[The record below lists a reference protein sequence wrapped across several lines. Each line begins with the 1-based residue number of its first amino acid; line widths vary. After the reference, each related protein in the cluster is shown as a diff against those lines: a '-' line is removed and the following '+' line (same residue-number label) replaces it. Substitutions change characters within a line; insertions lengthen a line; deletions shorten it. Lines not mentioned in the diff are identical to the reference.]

1 MTQRSCPSKDDKP
14 NVSEPLYVLGRTAE
28 ETERLQAQAAFVQ
41 PFTER
46 LFRDAGIGRGMKVL
60 DLGSGAGDV
69 ALLAARLVGS
79 EGEVV
84 GIDTNT
90 AILETARGRARDA
103 GYSNVSFFPGDVR
116 ELSLPQD
123 FDAVVGRYVLM
134 FMTDPAAAMRSVVDH
149 LRPGGIA
156 AFQEP
161 DFTQGTYA
169 HPPSS
174 LLDQIWQWISTA
186 FRESGADPE
195 MGLKLRNLYLAAGL
209 SDLHLEADRFI
220 GGGAGWD
227 GYGHLAGLVTSVL
240 PFLETCGIATAKE
253 VQPETLAERLR
264 HDIVSREGV
273 VMWLTVVRLWGR
285 KQ

>member
-1 MTQRSCPSKDDKP
+1 MT
-14 NVSEPLYVLGRTAE
+14 EPLYVLGRSAE
-28 ETERLQAQAAFVQ
+28 ETERLQIQAAFLQ

-69 ALLAARLVGS
+69 AFLVARLVGS
-79 EGEVV
+79 KGQVV
-84 GIDTNT
+84 GIDTNPS
-90 AILETARGRARDA
+90 ILETARSRARDA
-103 GYSNVSFFPGDVR
+103 GCSNVSFAAGDVR

-134 FMTDPAAAMRSVVDH
+134 FMSDPAAAMRSVVDH

-161 DFTQGTYA
+161 DFTQGPYA

-174 LLDQIWQWISTA
+174 LLDQIWKWIAVA
-186 FRESGADPE
+186 FRESGADTE
-195 MGLKLRNLYLAAGL
+195 MGLKLRNLYLGAGL

-220 GGGAGWD
+220 GGGANWG
-227 GYGHLAGLVTSVL
+227 GYNHLAGLATSVL
-240 PFLETCGIATAKE
+240 PFLETRGIATTKE

-264 HDIVSREGV
+264 NDIVSHEGV

-285 KQ
+285 KK

>member
-1 MTQRSCPSKDDKP
+1 M
-14 NVSEPLYVLGRTAE
+14 SEPLYALGRTAE

-84 GIDTNT
+84 GIDTNP

-103 GYSNVSFFPGDVR
+103 GCSNVSFVAGDIR

-123 FDAVVGRYVLM
+123 FDAIVGRYVLL
-134 FMTDPAAAMRSVVDH
+134 FIPDPDAVMRSIVDH

-161 DFTQGTYA
+161 DLTQAPYA
-169 HPPSS
+169 HPSSS
-174 LLDQIWQWISTA
+174 LLDQVWQWISVA
-186 FRESGADPE
+186 FRESGADTE
-195 MGLKLRNLYLAAGL
+195 MGLKLRNLYLGAGL

-220 GGGAGWD
+220 GGGASWG

-240 PFLETCGIATAKE
+240 PFLETRGIATTEE

-264 HDIVSREGV
+264 DDIVSREGV
-273 VMWLTVVRLWGR
+273 VMWLTLVRLWGR
-285 KQ
+285 KK

>member
-1 MTQRSCPSKDDKP
+1 MT
-14 NVSEPLYVLGRTAE
+14 EPLYALGRSAE
-28 ETERLQAQAAFVQ
+28 ETERLQIQPAFLQ

-46 LFRDAGIGRGMKVL
+46 LFRDAGIGPGMKVL

-69 ALLAARLVGS
+69 AFLVARLVGS
-79 EGEVV
+79 KGQVV
-84 GIDTNT
+84 GIDTNPS
-90 AILETARGRARDA
+90 ILETARSRARDA
-103 GYSNVSFFPGDVR
+103 GCSNVSFAAGDVR

-134 FMTDPAAAMRSVVDH
+134 FMSDPAAAMRSVVDH

-161 DFTQGTYA
+161 DFTQGPYA

-174 LLDQIWQWISTA
+174 LLDQIWKWIALA
-186 FRESGADPE
+186 FRESGADTE
-195 MGLKLRNLYLAAGL
+195 MGLKLRNLYLGAGL

-220 GGGAGWD
+220 GGGPNWG
-227 GYGHLAGLVTSVL
+227 GYGHLAGLATSVL
-240 PFLETCGIATAKE
+240 PFLESRGITTTKE

-264 HDIVSREGV
+264 DDIVSHEGV
-273 VMWLTVVRLWGR
+273 VMSLTVVRLWGR
-285 KQ
+285 KK

>member
-1 MTQRSCPSKDDKP
+1 LKDGKP
-14 NVSEPLYVLGRTAE
+14 ERETLYVLGRTAA
-28 ETERLQAQAAFVQ
+28 ETERLQAQAIFVQ

-46 LFRDAGIGRGMKVL
+46 LFRDAGLGRGMKVL

-79 EGEVV
+79 EGAVV
-84 GIDTNT
+84 GIDTNPS
-90 AILETARGRARDA
+90 ILETARARARDA
-103 GYSNVSFFPGDVR
+103 GCNNVSFKAGDIR
-116 ELSLPQD
+116 EISLPHD

-134 FMTDPAAAMRSVVDH
+134 FMPDPAAAMRAVVDH

-161 DFTQGTYA
+161 DFTQGPYA
-169 HPPSS
+169 HPSSS
-174 LLDQIWQWISTA
+174 LLDQIWQWILVA

-195 MGLKLRNLYLAAGL
+195 MGLKLRNLYLRAGL

-220 GGGAGWD
+220 GGGAGWG
-227 GYGHLAGLVTSVL
+227 GYGHLAGLVRSVL
-240 PFLETCGIATAKE
+240 PFLETRGIATAKE

-264 HDIVSREGV
+264 DDIISREGV
-273 VMWLTVVRLWGR
+273 VMWLTLVRLWGR
-285 KQ
+285 KK

>member
-1 MTQRSCPSKDDKP
+1 
-14 NVSEPLYVLGRTAE
+14 VSERQYVLGRTAE

-46 LFRDAGIGRGMKVL
+46 LFRDAGIVQGMKVL

-84 GIDTNT
+84 GIDTNPS
-90 AILETARGRARDA
+90 ILETARARARDA
-103 GYSNVSFFPGDVR
+103 GCSNVSFATGDITD
-116 ELSLPQD
+116 LSLPQD

-134 FMTDPAAAMRSVVDH
+134 FMPDPAAAMRAVVDH

-161 DFTQGTYA
+161 DFTQGPYA

-174 LLDQIWQWISTA
+174 LLDQIWQWILVA
-186 FRESGADPE
+186 FRESGADTE
-195 MGLKLRNLYLAAGL
+195 MGLKVRNLSLGAGL
-209 SDLHLEADRFI
+209 SDLHLDADRFI
-220 GGGAGWD
+220 GGGADWG

-240 PFLETCGIATAKE
+240 PFLETHGIATASE
-253 VQPETLAERLR
+253 VKPQTLAQRLR
-264 HDIVSREGV
+264 DDIVSRDGV
-273 VMWLTVVRLWGR
+273 VMWLTLVRLWGR
-285 KQ
+285 KSVVG

>member
-1 MTQRSCPSKDDKP
+1 
-14 NVSEPLYVLGRTAE
+14 VSEPLYVLGRTAE
-28 ETERLQAQAAFVQ
+28 ETERLKAQAAFVQ

-46 LFRDAGIGRGMKVL
+46 LFRDAGIGQGMKVL

-84 GIDTNT
+84 GIDTNPS
-90 AILETARGRARDA
+90 ILETARARARDA
-103 GYSNVSFFPGDVR
+103 GCGNVSFAAGDIR

-134 FMTDPAAAMRSVVDH
+134 FMPDPAAAMRAVVDH

-161 DFTQGTYA
+161 DFNQGPYA
-169 HPPSS
+169 RPSSS
-174 LLDQIWQWISTA
+174 LLDQVWQWISVA
-186 FRESGADPE
+186 FRESGADLE
-195 MGLKLRNLYLAAGL
+195 MGIKLRNLCLGAGL
-209 SDLHLEADRFI
+209 SDLHLDADRFI
-220 GGGAGWD
+220 GGGADWG

-240 PFLETCGIATAKE
+240 PFLETRGMATAKE
-253 VQPETLAERLR
+253 VKPETLAQRLR
-264 HDIVSREGV
+264 DDIVSREGV
-273 VMWLTVVRLWGR
+273 VMWLTLVRLWGR
-285 KQ
+285 KR